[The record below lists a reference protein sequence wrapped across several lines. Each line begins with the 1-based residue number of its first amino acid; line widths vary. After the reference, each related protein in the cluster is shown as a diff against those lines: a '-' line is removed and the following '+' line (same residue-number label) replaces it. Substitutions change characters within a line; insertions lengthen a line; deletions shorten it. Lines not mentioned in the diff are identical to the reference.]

1 MLGKNTQKTPVPD
14 TSSVN
19 LIGGGTKITGD
30 ITSAG
35 DVRIDGHLTG
45 NIVIAGKFVLG
56 PHGMVEG
63 NVTSANADLSGE
75 IKGKV
80 NVSET
85 LVLKANA
92 RINGDIVTGKLAI
105 EPGALF
111 TGTCNMGAKVKNIAG
126 KPEAE
131 AQTQDANKTA

>member
-1 MLGKNTQKTPVPD
+1 MLGKTPNKVQLPD

-35 DVRIDGHLTG
+35 DVRIDGHLAG

-56 PHGMVEG
+56 PNGMVEG
-63 NVTSANADLSGE
+63 NITSANADLSGE
-75 IKGKV
+75 VKGKV

-85 LVLKANA
+85 LSLKATA
-92 RINGDIVTGKLAI
+92 RINGDIITGKLAI

-111 TGTCNMGAKVKNIAG
+111 TGTCNMGAKVKNMVNP
-126 KPEAE
+126 PELENA
-131 AQTQDANKTA
+131 TKTA